1 MEQEVKEEV
10 KEVVEVKNEIAETQI
25 EVVVDTTQETKAP
38 TNNFEDLLKTNKEFA
53 SEHDRRISKAI
64 ATALEKKNAEYE
76 ILIKTEQEKL
86 ENTFNEKSVKLASEY
101 ESKEKE
107 YIKQIDYSKTTNK
120 ALTRGVKADN
130 LNDFITLSQTYV
142 NEENDIDKAM
152 ETIIEKYPHFV
163 GTSTQTLKVGRE
175 NKSITTDGKTIQDK
189 WLAERKKK

>member
-10 KEVVEVKNEIAETQI
+10 KEVVETKNEKAETVTVSVENEI
-25 EVVVDTTQETKAP
+25 VETPAL
-38 TNNFEDLLKTNKEFA
+38 TNSFEDLLKTNKDFA

-64 ATALEKKNAEYE
+64 ATALEKKNTEYE
-76 ILIKTEQEKL
+76 ALIKTEQEKL

-120 ALTRGVKADN
+120 ALIRGVKADN

-142 NEENDIDKAM
+142 NEEIDIDKAM

-163 GTSTQTLKVGRE
+163 GNSTQTLKVGRE
-175 NKSITTDGKTIQDK
+175 NKSTTTDGKTIQDK

>member
-10 KEVVEVKNEIAETQI
+10 KEVVETKNEKAETVTVSV
-25 EVVVDTTQETKAP
+25 ENETLETKAP
-38 TNNFEDLLKTNKEFA
+38 TNSFEDLLKTNKEFA

-64 ATALEKKNAEYE
+64 QTALEKKELEYGE
-76 ILIKTEQEKL
+76 LINTEKTKL
-86 ENTFNEKSVKLASEY
+86 ETQYNEKSVSLKQEY
-101 ESKEKE
+101 DNKEKE
-107 YIKQIDYSKTTNK
+107 YLTQLDYSKTTNK
-120 ALTRGVKADN
+120 ALTRGVKADS

-152 ETIIEKYPHFV
+152 ETIIEKYPHFI

-189 WLAERKKK
+189 WLAERNKK